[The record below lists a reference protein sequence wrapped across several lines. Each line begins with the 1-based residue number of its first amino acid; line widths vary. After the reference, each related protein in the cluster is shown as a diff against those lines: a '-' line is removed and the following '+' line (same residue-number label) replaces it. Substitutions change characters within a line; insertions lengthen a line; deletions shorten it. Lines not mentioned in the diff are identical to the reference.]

1 MSTVNSSEE
10 QSKKRKAP
18 SLKRSRN
25 ACNDTC
31 CVKRAKLLF
40 ATGPGAGLWAPLPQL
55 TQQQVADIV
64 DLVLATQLLASQ

>member
-10 QSKKRKAP
+10 QSKRKAP
-18 SLKRSRN
+18 SPKRAR
-25 ACNDTC
+25 NDTC